1 MMTTVPELQKAIL
14 GLSEAEYAELRE
26 WLLDEDWE
34 RWERE
39 FDEDVKAGKLDAL
52 ASEALEAKARGE
64 LKDLQ
69 DL

>member
-1 MMTTVPELQKAIL
+1 MTTVSDLQKVIR
-14 GLSEAEYAELRE
+14 GLSGAEYAELRN

-34 RWERE
+34 RWDRE
-39 FDEDVKAGKLDAL
+39 FDEDVKAGRLDAL
-52 ASEALEAKARGE
+52 AAEALEARAKGE